1 MPHLL
6 LLLLAACRP
15 AEPDAGVAAPA
26 LPVAAVA
33 PGPAETPAPGLTLRA
48 LAPGFEYGRWTL
60 PASAPVG
67 DGLVRFVRVDP
78 RLVDIE
84 LRAASTGDGRP
95 RAASAWAAP
104 DADRAAVAVIN
115 AAMFQDDDRT
125 NVGYLRHRGR
135 VQNPTWAPDSNA
147 LLTLDPTGGDLP
159 GLHNLGCEDRV
170 ALLGRFATAVQS
182 IRMIGCAGE
191 NVWAEERRRWSSA
204 LLGADKEGR
213 LLLLFTRS
221 PYTMNDLVD
230 MLLQSPL
237 GLVGLHYG
245 DGGPPAALYVRG
257 PGFEER
263 NVGSYETGVQEH
275 DANVTE
281 WALPNVVV
289 VRGR

>member
-1 MPHLL
+1 M
-6 LLLLAACRP
+6 R
-15 AEPDAGVAAPA
+15 
-26 LPVAAVA
+26 
-33 PGPAETPAPGLTLRA
+33 T

-60 PASAPVG
+60 PTPAPAG

-78 RLVDIE
+78 HLVDIE
-84 LRAASTGDGRP
+84 LRAASSTDGRA
-95 RAASAWAAP
+95 RTASEWAAT
-104 DADRAAVAVIN
+104 DTDRPAVAVIN
-115 AAMFQDDDRT
+115 AAMFQDDDLT
-125 NVGYLRHRGR
+125 NVGYLRLRGR
-135 VQNPTWAPDSNA
+135 VQNPTWAPDYNA

-159 GLHNLGCEDRV
+159 GLHNLGCEDRD

-191 NVWAEERRRWSSA
+191 NVWAQERRRWSSA
-204 LLGADKEGR
+204 LIGTDTQGR

-221 PYTMNDLVD
+221 PYTMHDLVD
-230 MLLQSPL
+230 MLLQGPL

-245 DGGPPAALYVRG
+245 DGGPPAAMYVRG

-263 NVGSYETGVQEH
+263 NVGSYETGVNP
-275 DANVTE
+275 DDDNTME